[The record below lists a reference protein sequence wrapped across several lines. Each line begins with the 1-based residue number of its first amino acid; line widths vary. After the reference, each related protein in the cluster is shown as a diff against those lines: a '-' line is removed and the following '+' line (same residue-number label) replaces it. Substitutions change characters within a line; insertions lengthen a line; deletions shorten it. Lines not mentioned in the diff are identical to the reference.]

1 MTKKATAAQRA
12 AFGMYADCVT
22 DAEMRTADDPVWLR
36 LMAESLAAWRRG
48 DKAAMNALH
57 VQMIARTAALE
68 ADDDR

>member
-12 AFGMYADCVT
+12 AFGIYADCVT
-22 DAEMRTADDPVWLR
+22 DAEMRTADDPVCLR

-57 VQMIARTAALE
+57 GQMSARAAELE
-68 ADDDR
+68 ADDAG